1 MKEQSPFTHIL
12 VPTDG
17 SESSI
22 KAGRLAIQIAVTH
35 DTPLTFVYV
44 VDSIAA
50 ENMARS
56 TGHALED
63 VYRELEIKGQR
74 YLEYLPSLA
83 RNRGLQTHQVIRR
96 GIPHREI
103 AQLARERHVDLIVM
117 GHIVRRGALR
127 LHGSSLSER
136 LVENDATPCPVL
148 IVRHVLSRR

>member
-1 MKEQSPFTHIL
+1 MKEKSPFTHIL

-22 KAGRLAIQIAVTH
+22 KAGRLAIQIAATH
-35 DTPLTFVYV
+35 HTPLTFVYV

-50 ENMARS
+50 ENMAKS
-56 TGHALED
+56 TGNALED

-83 RNRGLQTHQVIRR
+83 RNRGLQTEQIIRR

-117 GHIVRRGALR
+117 GHVVRRGALR
-127 LHGSSLSER
+127 LRSSSLSER

-148 IVRHVLSRR
+148 IVRHILSRR